1 MDRAWGLQ
9 DRFSFS
15 YWDALMVAAAHQL
28 GCIVLLTEDLQH
40 GLVVDRL
47 EIVNPFYS
55 SPAIL
60 DTSE

>member
-1 MDRAWGLQ
+1 
-9 DRFSFS
+9 
-15 YWDALMVAAAHQL
+15 MVAAAHQL